1 MRLSPFILTLLPL
14 ASAFPLDIPILRS
27 ILPRDLTATTQNDLV
42 NGTPCK
48 KVTVIFARGTT
59 SPGNVGESTGPPFF
73 QAIAALV
80 GTNNIAVQGVDY
92 PASILGFLEGG
103 DTAGGKLMANLTAR
117 AMTQC
122 PDTKVVM
129 SGYSQGGQL
138 VHKAAKQLSAA
149 VAAKVSSVV
158 IFGDPDN
165 GTAVGVIAPSKVLI
179 VCHSGDEI
187 CKGSIIVTSD
197 HLNYANDA
205 ASSAAFVVKAA
216 GL

>member
-1 MRLSPFILTLLPL
+1 MRFSPLFLSLLPL

-27 ILPRDLTATTQNDLV
+27 ILPRDLAATTQNDLV

-48 KVTVIFARGTT
+48 KITVIFARGTT

-80 GTNNIAVQGVDY
+80 GTSNIAVQGVDY

-117 AMTQC
+117 AMTH
-122 PDTKVVM
+122 
-129 SGYSQGGQL
+129 QGGQL

-165 GTAVGVIAPSKVLI
+165 GTAVGVIDPSKVLI
-179 VCHSGDEI
+179 VCHSKDEI

-205 ASSAAFVVKAA
+205 ATSAAFVVKAA